1 MINCVIVDDEPL
13 ALDGLAGYVKEVE
26 FLHLAGT
33 AEDPVKLAG
42 LMSRSSVDLIFLDI
56 QMPRMSGIDFLR
68 NTRTVPMV
76 ILTTAYPNYA
86 IEGYQLS
93 VLDYLLKPI
102 TFERFFQSA
111 QKAKDYFRL
120 LNRQVLEPGVAV
132 PEPAYFFVK
141 CGNQYE
147 KIILSEILFIEGLQN
162 YVTIYTVRGKYISL
176 QVLKNLQ
183 EKLGDQL
190 FIRVHKSYI
199 VSIDKI
205 HTLNSNEI
213 LIGEFSIPISR
224 NYREEVIRQV
234 VTTKGWNGQKP

>member
-1 MINCVIVDDEPL
+1 MINCIIVDDEPL
-13 ALDGLAGYVKEVE
+13 AREGLANYVKEVD

-33 AEDPVKLAG
+33 AEDAVKLAG
-42 LMSRSSVDLIFLDI
+42 LMGRNPVDLLFLDI
-56 QMPRMSGIDFLR
+56 QMPRMSGIDFLK
-68 NTRTVPMV
+68 NTRSAPMV

-86 IEGYQLS
+86 LEGYQLS

-102 TFERFFQSA
+102 TFDRFFQSA
-111 QKAKDYFRL
+111 QKAKDYFQL
-120 LNRQVLEPGVAV
+120 LNKQVVGEPEVRVA
-132 PEPAYFFVK
+132 EPAYFFIK

-147 KIILSEILFIEGLQN
+147 KIVLSDILFIEGLQN

-190 FIRVHKSYI
+190 FIRVHRSYI
-199 VSIDKI
+199 VAINKI
-205 HTLNSNEI
+205 HKINSTEI
-213 LIGEFSIPISR
+213 VIGEYRIPISR

-234 VTTKGWNGQKP
+234 VRSTR